1 MADLLKEANRLNE
14 SRSQRLENCSLK
26 TSDVIKILENCSL
39 TTSDVS
45 DGAESD
51 LKISSTSDDLSAFSL
66 FALTRLTSSSKK
78 KIIFI
83 MKGALFDLAFDG
95 QAHKLSLV

>member
-1 MADLLKEANRLNE
+1 MADLLKEANRLNK

-51 LKISSTSDDLSAFSL
+51 LKISSTSDDSSAFSL
-66 FALTRLTSSSKK
+66 FEVTPLLDDEE
-78 KIIFI
+78 IVCI
-83 MKGALFDLAFDG
+83 D
-95 QAHKLSLV
+95 